1 MYDEMVQK
9 IKERISFYSHKEI
22 EFTFRHLGHGYYGL
36 EIQSND
42 YSIDFG
48 IMKASA
54 SRLSHRKERELNGKI
69 VEVIKNDA
77 VYEERFPGYY
87 FINRN
92 KLSTFF
98 INGYK
103 AIDEDEVIEEAIKC
117 IVDDNKPKL
126 ELV

>member
-36 EIQSND
+36 EIQNND

-92 KLSTFF
+92 RLSTFF

-103 AIDEDEVIEEAIKC
+103 AIDEDEVIERAIKC

>member
-1 MYDEMVQK
+1 MYKK
-9 IKERISFYSHKEI
+9 IIESIKDRISHYNHKEI
-22 EFTFRHLGHGYYGL
+22 EFSLRHLGHGYYGL
-36 EIQSND
+36 EVQSRD
-42 YSIDFG
+42 GSIDFG

-69 VEVIKNDA
+69 VEVIKDDA

-98 INGYK
+98 VNGYK
-103 AIDEDEVIEEAIKC
+103 AIDEDEVIEGVIKC

-126 ELV
+126 EIV

>member
-36 EIQSND
+36 EIQNND

-92 KLSTFF
+92 RLSTFF

-103 AIDEDEVIEEAIKC
+103 AIDEDEVIERAIKC

-126 ELV
+126 EIV